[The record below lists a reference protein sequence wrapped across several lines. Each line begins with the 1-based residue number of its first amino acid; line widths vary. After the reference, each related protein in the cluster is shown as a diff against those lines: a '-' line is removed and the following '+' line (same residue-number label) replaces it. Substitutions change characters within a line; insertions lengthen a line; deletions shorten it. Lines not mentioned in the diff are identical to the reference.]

1 MIQIAATDTAPAL
14 TLRRWSE
21 EDIPALVR
29 AHVDPDM
36 RRWLLRHIDDEEQA
50 RAALASQRADW
61 AAGTRFSFAVVADP
75 DMDRN
80 GNGNGEPI
88 GTISIRRL
96 AKEPN
101 VAEIGYWTVAAAR
114 GKSVATRAAEAALA
128 WAEVRW
134 SDEPVERVNLIH
146 TLGNNA
152 SCRVAI
158 KLGFALAEELP
169 AYPPKFP
176 QPGHLHVRR
185 IAN

>member
-14 TLRRWSE
+14 TLRPWSD

-36 RRWLLRHIDDEEQA
+36 RRWLLRHIDNEEQA
-50 RAALASQRADW
+50 RAALANQRADW
-61 AAGTRFSFAVVADP
+61 AAGTRFTFAVVADGE
-75 DMDRN
+75 D
-80 GNGNGEPI
+80 EPI
-88 GTISIRRL
+88 STVSIRRL
-96 AKEPN
+96 AKEPE
-101 VAEIGYWTVAAAR
+101 VAEIGYWTVADAR
-114 GKSVATRAAEAALA
+114 GKSVATRAAEAVLA

-134 SDEPVERVNLIH
+134 SDDPVTRVNLIH

-185 IAN
+185 TAN